1 MRFEMIFNNNVKFK
15 HILKEHSVNGKLFK
29 NMIIN
34 RIKKGIGKLLILNL
48 LIMKR
53 LALLTMSFLL
63 VAGVAFGQPRKTEKP
78 MVKGTNEETQT
89 KMVPLKK
96 LEGNVVSEL
105 AKSNF
110 NMDFKN
116 VSDAQ
121 WKRTENYDE
130 VSFTMNGAKMK
141 AFYGDDGVLVGTTQR
156 KTFADIS
163 PVAQKEIK
171 EKYAGYTIGPV
182 IFFDDNAAS
191 DTDMILWATQ
201 FNDED
206 LYFVELTKG
215 TEKIIVKVNEEN
227 EVSFFKKLS

>member
-1 MRFEMIFNNNVKFK
+1 
-15 HILKEHSVNGKLFK
+15 
-29 NMIIN
+29 
-34 RIKKGIGKLLILNL
+34 
-48 LIMKR
+48 MKR

-63 VAGVAFGQPRKTEKP
+63 VAGVAFGQPEQTEKP
-78 MVKGTNEETQT
+78 MVKGTKQEMKTE
-89 KMVPLKK
+89 MVPLKK
-96 LEGNVVSEL
+96 LKGNVVSEL
-105 AKSNF
+105 AKNNF
-110 NMDFKN
+110 NTDFKD
-116 VSDAQ
+116 VSDVQ
-121 WKRTENYDE
+121 WKRSANYDE
-130 VSFTMNGAKMK
+130 ASFIMKGAKMK

-163 PVAQKEIK
+163 PKAQKEIK

-182 IFFDDNAAS
+182 VFFDDNAAN